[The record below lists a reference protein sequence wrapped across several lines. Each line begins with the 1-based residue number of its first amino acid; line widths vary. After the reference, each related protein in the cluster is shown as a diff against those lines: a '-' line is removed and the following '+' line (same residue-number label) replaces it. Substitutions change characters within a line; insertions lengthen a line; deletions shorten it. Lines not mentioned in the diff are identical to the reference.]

1 MEAAGE
7 LLSAFGNP
15 FRVLAA
21 STVSSDFCHHFG
33 SILGFPAAEGKPT
46 IGTKWPRARK
56 LKSHIHGLAALLCG
70 WLPALPPCCLACL
83 CGLACL
89 CCLCCLACLACLGT
103 CCLAALPALPALLH
117 APLLHAPLLPC
128 CLVALLPCCY
138 GLAVLLSRCLAL
150 DLW

>member
-1 MEAAGE
+1 MEVAGQ
-7 LLSAFGNP
+7 LFSAFGNP

-21 STVSSDFCHHFG
+21 STVSSDFCHQFG
-33 SILGFPAAEGKPT
+33 SILGCPATEGK
-46 IGTKWPRARK
+46 GTRGPKWPRARK
-56 LKSHIHGLAALLCG
+56 LKSHIHGLDALLCG

-89 CCLCCLACLACLGT
+89 CCLACLVCLGA

-117 APLLHAPLLPC
+117 APLLHAPLLPRC
-128 CLVALLPCCY
+128 HAALLPCCY

-150 DLW
+150 VM